1 MIHIRYSPHYS
12 HEGIF
17 LSFSSYFFCEIRLR
31 QDSQLLQS
39 RSINW
44 SSSQEFQM
52 QNLNGSTN
60 SISSSSCNNIR
71 ECSES
76 NSSTETLKWLGSM
89 SDVSV
94 ASQATN
100 TSTLSGK
107 SISQHINY
115 FFFIEGWWLDVIKV
129 ISEFSFCGWTF
140 WKENSFYDGL
150 S

>member
-1 MIHIRYSPHYS
+1 MIINGFWYTYIIHRITLTRRH
-12 HEGIF
+12 IF
-17 LSFSSYFFCEIRLR
+17 LTLSFFSFFLFSEIRLR

-60 SISSSSCNNIR
+60 SNSSSCNNIR

-76 NSSTETLKWLGSM
+76 NSSTETLKWLGSSM

-94 ASQATN
+94 VSQATN

-107 SISQHINY
+107 SQHI
-115 FFFIEGWWLDVIKV
+115 
-129 ISEFSFCGWTF
+129 FSSSRGG
-140 WKENSFYDGL
+140 N
-150 S
+150 

>member
-1 MIHIRYSPHYS
+1 MASYVHWYIHRITLMKTFS
-12 HEGIF
+12 
-17 LSFSSYFFCEIRLR
+17 LSLSLLKIRLR

-44 SSSQEFQM
+44 SSSQEFQS

-107 SISQHINY
+107 FQKTLY
-115 FFFIEGWWLDVIKV
+115 
-129 ISEFSFCGWTF
+129 
-140 WKENSFYDGL
+140 
-150 S
+150 

>member
-1 MIHIRYSPHYS
+1 MVFDTHTLFLPHYTR
-12 HEGIF
+12 GIF
-17 LSFSSYFFCEIRLR
+17 FISFSSLSHSEIRLR
-31 QDSQLLQS
+31 QDSQLQLLQS

-44 SSSQEFQM
+44 SSQEFPM

-94 ASQATN
+94 VSQATN

-107 SISQHINY
+107 SQKRIISILFLCMILNQGMETN
-115 FFFIEGWWLDVIKV
+115 F
-129 ISEFSFCGWTF
+129 
-140 WKENSFYDGL
+140 
-150 S
+150 